1 MCLTS
6 ISQFWV
12 AVCQFI
18 LRLQQAHSP
27 SYYHKFLH
35 ASVFAGSLVNIDRE
49 EGRGTVKDRVQVTHQ
64 RGNHHGHH
72 QAAQAYKKKKLF
84 SLAERVCNR
93 SITGLTTHT
102 TFWNDPEHQPG
113 IRNVGT
119 SSIGLTNFVTNVFV
133 DTCNFIWKKKQ
144 PWTSQLLQT
153 NIDLFFLLFIY
164 YKLFEN
170 LSI

>member
-1 MCLTS
+1 MCITS

-12 AVCQFI
+12 AACQFI

-35 ASVFAGSLVNIDRE
+35 ASVFAGSLVNIDRK
-49 EGRGTVKDRVQVTHQ
+49 EGRGTVKDGVQVTHQ

-102 TFWNDPEHQPG
+102 TFWHDPEHQPG

-119 SSIGLTNFVTNVFV
+119 SSIRLTNFVTNVFV

-153 NIDLFFLLFIY
+153 NIDLFFFYCLFIINY
-164 YKLFEN
+164 LK
-170 LSI
+170 I

>member
-1 MCLTS
+1 MCITS

-49 EGRGTVKDRVQVTHQ
+49 EGRGTVKDGVQVTHQ

-93 SITGLTTHT
+93 SITGLTTNT
-102 TFWNDPEHQPG
+102 TFWHDPEHQPG

-153 NIDLFFLLFIY
+153 NIDLFFFTVYLL
-164 YKLFEN
+164 
-170 LSI
+170 

>member
-1 MCLTS
+1 MCITS

-12 AVCQFI
+12 AACQFI

-49 EGRGTVKDRVQVTHQ
+49 EGRGTVKDGVQVTHQ

-93 SITGLTTHT
+93 SITGLTTNT
-102 TFWNDPEHQPG
+102 TFWHDPEHQPG

>member
-1 MCLTS
+1 MCITS

-49 EGRGTVKDRVQVTHQ
+49 EGRGTVKDGVQVTHQ

-102 TFWNDPEHQPG
+102 TFWHDPEHQPG

-133 DTCNFIWKKKQ
+133 DTCNFIWKKQ
-144 PWTSQLLQT
+144 PRTSQLRRIL
-153 NIDLFFLLFIY
+153 IYFFLLFIY

>member
-1 MCLTS
+1 MCITS
-6 ISQFWV
+6 ILQFWV
-12 AVCQFI
+12 AACQFI

-49 EGRGTVKDRVQVTHQ
+49 EGRGTVKDGVQVTHQ
-64 RGNHHGHH
+64 CGNHHGHH

-93 SITGLTTHT
+93 SITGLTTNT
-102 TFWNDPEHQPG
+102 TFWHDPEHQPG

-133 DTCNFIWKKKQ
+133 NTCNFIWKKNT
-144 PWTSQLLQT
+144 WTSQLRQIL
-153 NIDLFFLLFIY
+153 IYVFFYCFLFY